1 MKSLLQLFTT
11 ATLLFFGTQHPV
23 VWAQG
28 AVLASDKSSAVVAT
42 VNNQTITAGQLDAIT
57 AAQLKGVTDPEVQV
71 RIKTQAL
78 NGLIN
83 QALVRQAITQID
95 PKQNLD
101 WEKDLQAMQ
110 EQGADNLYMSSRI
123 GKIPEVTPQLIEQ
136 IYRDNP
142 DFYAKR
148 HIYHYQV
155 LTIPLSESLTAA
167 EIERTLKIGTS
178 GFDGVKEL
186 LKNRGIKYGSTN
198 NWLSAEEINPNV
210 LAILKTL
217 IEGQTNSQVSS
228 NQKGLLI
235 IKSIGKY
242 SDPVALEDA
251 SPAIAQ
257 KVMTARRNQLGAKVL
272 EDLRVKAKIEIN
284 DATLATEVVKQ
295 QAIVKA
301 DKPASFLQQFKV
313 SWYFALLLLVPAAL
327 ISFYRSPPVRE
338 ESTLPLKERVLEM
351 ILPKIGY
358 SGDNFKKSTAQIAK
372 EEFLV
377 IWRSRFIQLLLMA
390 LAAIWF
396 WMPLFELFD
405 KTPAWVTLQKLI
417 ALSFAGIGGGLV
429 LALVSWKVPAI
440 HRLFTNRWIAVAL
453 LFVLGW
459 VVLLV

>member
-1 MKSLLQLFTT
+1 MKPILQLFTV
-11 ATLLFFGTQHPV
+11 AALVLFGAQHSL

-28 AVLASDKSSAVVAT
+28 SPSGDKASVVVAT

-57 AAQLKGVTDPEVQV
+57 VTQLKGVTDPELQV

-78 NGLIN
+78 TGLIN
-83 QALVRQAITQID
+83 QALVRQAIAQID
-95 PKQNLD
+95 TKQNAD
-101 WEKDLQAMQ
+101 WETDLKAMQ

-123 GKIPEVTPQLIEQ
+123 GKIPEATPQLIEQ

-148 HIYHYQV
+148 YIYHYQA
-155 LTIPLSESLTAA
+155 LTFPLSESLTAA
-167 EIERTLKIGTS
+167 EIERTLKIGSS

-198 NWLSAEEINPNV
+198 NWLSAEEINPSI

-217 IEGQTNSQVSS
+217 IEGQTHSQVSN
-228 NQKGLLI
+228 NQKSILI

-242 SDPVALEDA
+242 SDPVSLEDA
-251 SPAIAQ
+251 SPAIAK
-257 KVMTARRNQLGAKVL
+257 KVMAARRNQLGTKVID
-272 EDLRVKAKIEIN
+272 DLRVKAKIEIN
-284 DATLATEVVKQ
+284 DAALATEVQKQ

-301 DKPASFLQQFKV
+301 DKPATLVEQFKV
-313 SWYFALLLLVPAAL
+313 SWYFALLLLVPAVL
-327 ISFYRSPPVRE
+327 ISFYRSPPQRE
-338 ESTLPLKERVLEM
+338 QSTRPLKERLLKM
-351 ILPKIGY
+351 ILPKMG
-358 SGDNFKKSTAQIAK
+358 STGKNMKKSIGQIAK
-372 EEFLV
+372 EEFLLV
-377 IWRSRFIQLLLMA
+377 WRSRLIQFVLMA

-396 WMPLFELFD
+396 WMPLFEFFD
-405 KTPAWVTLQKLI
+405 KTPSWVTLQKLI

-429 LALVSWKVPAI
+429 IGLVSWKVPQI
-440 HRLFTNRWIAVAL
+440 HRLFTNRWVAVAL

>member
-1 MKSLLQLFTT
+1 MKPILQLFTV
-11 ATLLFFGTQHPV
+11 AALVLFGAQHSL

-28 AVLASDKSSAVVAT
+28 RPLGDKASVVVAT

-57 AAQLKGVTDPEVQV
+57 VTQLKGVTDPELQV

-78 NGLIN
+78 TGLIN
-83 QALVRQAITQID
+83 QALVRQAIAQID
-95 PKQNLD
+95 TKQNAD
-101 WEKDLQAMQ
+101 WETDLKAMQ

-123 GKIPEVTPQLIEQ
+123 GKIPEATPQLIEQ

-148 HIYHYQV
+148 YIYHYLA

-167 EIERTLKIGTS
+167 EIERTLKIGSS

-198 NWLSAEEINPNV
+198 NWLSAEEINPSI

-217 IEGQTNSQVSS
+217 IEGQTNSQVSN
-228 NQKGLLI
+228 NQKGILI

-257 KVMTARRNQLGAKVL
+257 KVLAVRRNQLGTKVID
-272 EDLRVKAKIEIN
+272 DLRVKAKIEIN
-284 DATLATEVVKQ
+284 DAALATEVQKQ

-301 DKPASFLQQFKV
+301 DKPATLVEQFKV
-313 SWYFALLLLVPAAL
+313 SWYFALLLLVPAVL
-327 ISFYRSPPVRE
+327 ISFYRSPPTRE
-338 ESTLPLKERVLEM
+338 QSSRPLKERLLKMIFPEM
-351 ILPKIGY
+351 GY
-358 SGDNFKKSTAQIAK
+358 TGVNMKKSIGQIAK

-377 IWRSRFIQLLLMA
+377 VWRSRLIQFVLMA

-396 WMPLFELFD
+396 WTPLFELFD
-405 KTPAWVTLQKLI
+405 KTPSWVTLQKLI

-429 LALVSWKVPAI
+429 IGLVSWKVPQI
-440 HRLFTNRWIAVAL
+440 HRLFTNRWVAVAL

>member
-1 MKSLLQLFTT
+1 MKPILQLFTV
-11 ATLLFFGTQHPV
+11 AALVLFGAQHSL

-28 AVLASDKSSAVVAT
+28 RPLGDKASVVVAT

-57 AAQLKGVTDPEVQV
+57 VTQLKGVTDPELQV

-78 NGLIN
+78 TGLIN
-83 QALVRQAITQID
+83 QALVRQAIAQID
-95 PKQNLD
+95 TKQNAD
-101 WEKDLQAMQ
+101 WETDLKAMQ

-123 GKIPEVTPQLIEQ
+123 GKIPEATPQLIEQ

-155 LTIPLSESLTAA
+155 LSIPLSESLTAA
-167 EIERTLKIGTS
+167 EIERTLKIGSS

-198 NWLSAEEINPNV
+198 NWLSAEEINPSI

-217 IEGQTNSQVSS
+217 IEGQTNSQVSN
-228 NQKGLLI
+228 NQKGILI

-251 SPAIAQ
+251 SPAIAK
-257 KVMTARRNQLGAKVL
+257 KVMAARRNQLGTKVID
-272 EDLRVKAKIEIN
+272 DLRVKAKIEIN
-284 DATLATEVVKQ
+284 DAALATEVQKQ

-301 DKPASFLQQFKV
+301 DKPATLVEQFKV
-313 SWYFALLLLVPAAL
+313 SWYFALLLLVPAVL
-327 ISFYRSPPVRE
+327 ISFYRSPPARE
-338 ESTLPLKERVLEM
+338 QSTRPLKERLLKM
-351 ILPKIGY
+351 ILPKMG
-358 SGDNFKKSTAQIAK
+358 STGKNMKKSIGQIAK
-372 EEFLV
+372 EEFLLV
-377 IWRSRFIQLLLMA
+377 WRSRLIQFVLMA

-396 WMPLFELFD
+396 WMPLFEFFD
-405 KTPAWVTLQKLI
+405 KTPSWVTLQKLI

-429 LALVSWKVPAI
+429 IGLVSWKVPQI
-440 HRLFTNRWIAVAL
+440 HRLFTNRWVAVAL

>member
-1 MKSLLQLFTT
+1 MKPILQLFTV
-11 ATLLFFGTQHPV
+11 AALVLFGAQHSL

-28 AVLASDKSSAVVAT
+28 SPSGDKASVVVAT

-57 AAQLKGVTDPEVQV
+57 VTQLKGVTDPELQV

-78 NGLIN
+78 TGLIN
-83 QALVRQAITQID
+83 QALVRQAIAQID
-95 PKQNLD
+95 TKQNAD
-101 WEKDLQAMQ
+101 WETDLKAMQ

-123 GKIPEVTPQLIEQ
+123 GKIPEATPQLIEQ

-148 HIYHYQV
+148 YIYHYQV
-155 LTIPLSESLTAA
+155 LSIPLSESLTAA
-167 EIERTLKIGTS
+167 EIERTLKIGSS

-198 NWLSAEEINPNV
+198 NWLSAEEINPSI

-217 IEGQTNSQVSS
+217 IEGQTNSQVSN
-228 NQKGLLI
+228 NQKGILI

-251 SPAIAQ
+251 SPAIAK
-257 KVMTARRNQLGAKVL
+257 KVMAARRNQLGTKVID
-272 EDLRVKAKIEIN
+272 DLRVKAKIEIN
-284 DATLATEVVKQ
+284 DAALATEVQKQ

-301 DKPASFLQQFKV
+301 DKPATLVEQFKV
-313 SWYFALLLLVPAAL
+313 SWYFALLLLVPAVL
-327 ISFYRSPPVRE
+327 ISFYRSPPARE
-338 ESTLPLKERVLEM
+338 QSTRPLKERLLKM
-351 ILPKIGY
+351 ILPKMG
-358 SGDNFKKSTAQIAK
+358 STGKNMKKSIGQIAK
-372 EEFLV
+372 EEFLLV
-377 IWRSRFIQLLLMA
+377 WRSRLIQFVLMA

-396 WMPLFELFD
+396 WMPLFEFFD
-405 KTPAWVTLQKLI
+405 KTPSWVTLQKLI

-429 LALVSWKVPAI
+429 IGLVSWKVPQI
-440 HRLFTNRWIAVAL
+440 HRLFTNRWVAVAL